1 MKSKKES
8 LFVLFVFVISFSMF
22 AQKPT
27 TPVLKSNPP
36 VQEKVSPTI
45 KKDPPTNA
53 GAPAV
58 GVITSPVSNITATS
72 AETGYTLSNAIGI
85 VSRHG
90 ICLNRKP
97 NPTTS
102 GAIFTGQ
109 NTSGSV
115 FTVQL
120 TGLAPSTTFYI
131 RAYATTTGNS
141 TIYGNELSFTTPSG
155 KK

>member
-1 MKSKKES
+1 MKIKKVS
-8 LFVLFVFVISFSMF
+8 FSIFFVFFVSFSMF

-45 KKDPPTNA
+45 KKDPPANA
-53 GAPAV
+53 GTPAV

-72 AETGYTLSNAIGI
+72 AESGYTLSNAKGI

-102 GAIFTGQ
+102 GAIFTGE
-109 NTSGSV
+109 NTTGSD
-115 FTVQL
+115 FKVQL

-131 RAYATTTGNS
+131 RAYATAGTS
-141 TIYGNELSFTTPSG
+141 TIYGNELSFTTPSV

>member
-1 MKSKKES
+1 MKIKKVS
-8 LFVLFVFVISFSMF
+8 LLGFFVFCVSLSLF

-27 TPVLKSNPP
+27 TPVVKGNPP

-45 KKDPPTNA
+45 QKGTPGNTE
-53 GAPAV
+53 GQV
-58 GVITSPVSNITATS
+58 IGVVTSPVSNISSTT
-72 AETGYTLSNAIGI
+72 AETGYTLTNAIGK
-85 VSRHG
+85 VNRHG

-102 GAIFTGQ
+102 GAIFTGV

-120 TGLAPSTTFYI
+120 THLAPATTFYI
-131 RAYATTTGNS
+131 RAYATAGTN
-141 TIYGNELSFTTPSG
+141 TIYGNELSFTTPSAS
-155 KK
+155 K

>member
-1 MKSKKES
+1 MKIKKVS
-8 LFVLFVFVISFSMF
+8 FSIFFVFFVSFSMF

-58 GVITSPVSNITATS
+58 GVITSPVSNINATS
-72 AETGYTLSNAIGI
+72 ADCGYTLSNAKGI

-102 GAIFTGQ
+102 GAIFTGK
-109 NTSGSV
+109 NTSGSD

-131 RAYATTTGNS
+131 RAYATTGTS
-141 TIYGNELSFTTPSG
+141 TIYGNELSFTTPSV
-155 KK
+155 K

>member
-1 MKSKKES
+1 MKRKKIL
-8 LFVLFVFVISFSMF
+8 LFALIVFFVSFSMV
-22 AQKPT
+22 AQKPS
-27 TPVLKSNPP
+27 TPLVKGNPS
-36 VQEKVSPTI
+36 VQERVSPTI
-45 KKDPPTNA
+45 KKDPA
-53 GAPAV
+53 GNTEAPAV
-58 GVITSPVSNITATS
+58 GVITSPVRNINSFS
-72 AETGYTLSNAIGI
+72 ADCGYTLSNAKGI

-102 GAIFTGQ
+102 CATFAGV
-109 NTSGSV
+109 NSSGSD

-131 RAYATTTGNS
+131 RAYASTATS
-141 TIYGNELSFTTPSG
+141 TIYGNELSFTTPSD

>member
-1 MKSKKES
+1 MKIKKVS
-8 LFVLFVFVISFSMF
+8 LFVFLVFFVSFRMS
-22 AQKPT
+22 AQKT
-27 TPVLKSNPP
+27 ETPLLKGDPQ
-36 VQEKVSPTI
+36 VQERVSSSV
-45 KKDPPTNA
+45 KKDPVSNP

-58 GVITSPVSNITATS
+58 GVITSPVRNINAFS
-72 AETGYTLSNAIGI
+72 ADCGYTISNGKGV

-102 GAIFTGQ
+102 GAIFTGV
-109 NTSGSV
+109 NTSGSD
-115 FTVQL
+115 FKVQL

-131 RAYATTTGNS
+131 RAYATVGAS
-141 TIYGNELSFTTPSG
+141 TIYGNELSFTTPSD